1 MNPRPST
8 APDIMGSKQQTGQDP
23 RLSSGDAEKSPA
35 KDIITWFPELL
46 KTISA
51 GVAFL
56 AGFLLTF
63 ASANLD
69 AVPHAA
75 RVRACAGWGSALFLV
90 TFTLC
95 GGLTLMLQFNEERL
109 IDAWDQEHRGW
120 RLFTRIVLSLMSLA
134 VQMLFMVGVLLALVL
149 LLSFVK
155 GAAVFGL
162 VLTGLLTVCAL
173 FVWFWQIC
181 GIGQLPRETT
191 EARRQRVRCQMA
203 EFHAPSNTP

>member
-1 MNPRPST
+1 MSPRPSA
-8 APDIMGSKQQTGQDP
+8 APDIMGSKQQSGQDT
-23 RLSSGDAEKSPA
+23 RTSGGVAEKSPA

-69 AVPHAA
+69 AVPHAT
-75 RVRACAGWGSALFLV
+75 RVRVCAGWGSALFLV

-109 IDAWDQEHRGW
+109 IEAWDQEHRGW
-120 RLFTRIVLSLMSLA
+120 RLFTRINLSLMSLA
-134 VQMLFMVGVLLALVL
+134 VQMLFMVGVILALVL

-155 GAAVFGL
+155 GAAIFGL

-173 FVWFWQIC
+173 VVWMWQIC
-181 GIGQLPRETT
+181 GIGKPPRETT

-203 EFHAPSNTP
+203 ESHDPSNTP